1 MVQILPLAIVT
12 VAEETPG
19 VYSCQ
24 IIQTEPL
31 KLRVRLAVKDLRE
44 EPIVWEALQARL
56 VTYLAEQG
64 IAKVV
69 KEKAPEL
76 PQLNPKSGKF
86 RQVWSDVPTVTSAVP
101 AESERASPQG
111 ASRSNSPSVQAGS
124 FPPTM

>member
-1 MVQILPLAIVT
+1 VT

-31 KLRVRLAVKDLRE
+31 KLRVRLAVKELRE
-44 EPIVWEALQARL
+44 EHIVWEALQTRL

-64 IAKVV
+64 IAQVV
-69 KEKAPEL
+69 IEKAPES

-86 RQVWSDVPTVTSAVP
+86 RQVWSDVLTVTSVVP

-111 ASRSNSPSVQAGS
+111 ASRSNSPSVRAGS